1 MTAQFK
7 FSLTDLKGIRKNF
20 ESIETFLD
28 FAKCERD
35 FWNGEAKHKLQ
46 ELGVNVRSN
55 VLSNALGAGNIF
67 HSLISTVESW
77 LPIPEEM
84 EEREFNSK
92 LQTLQRE
99 ASNLN
104 SRWIRSDYPFIMPW
118 LESYK
123 ISDQTGDGFFEAV
136 TKDQSSNANNYSY
149 LKGYILAYEYLFQN
163 ENNLTK
169 RRNAEEKTF
178 ASLQNQLSTKKDELI
193 DEISVFQADIR
204 KWAQETRDNFS
215 EWHEAQKKV
224 DVEST
229 ANRSDEFDAQMSNW
243 KSKISSLEQTFREKL
258 RFDGP
263 ATYWKK
269 QAGKY
274 RHQGIVWTL
283 ALVAIVALALIYFR
297 EFFLLWAD
305 GQRLKLNL
313 ATLEG
318 AVIFAAILSSFIFLS
333 RVFSRLAFSSF
344 HLQRDAEE
352 REQLTHLYLALGHE
366 TEIDSESR
374 QIVLQALFSRSETGL
389 LSNESG
395 PTMPGLHEA
404 VSAAVRKG

>member
-1 MTAQFK
+1 MATKFK
-7 FSLTDLKGIRKNF
+7 FSLTDIKGIQKNF
-20 ESIETFLD
+20 ESVETFLD
-28 FAKCERD
+28 FAKNERD
-35 FWNGEAKHKLQ
+35 FWNSEAKNKLK
-46 ELGVNVRSN
+46 ELGVNVRTN
-55 VLSNALGAGNIF
+55 ALSNALGAGNTF

-84 EEREFNSK
+84 DEREFNSK
-92 LQTLQRE
+92 LQILQRE
-99 ASNLN
+99 ANNLN
-104 SRWIRSDYPFIMPW
+104 SRWIRSDYPFVMPW

-123 ISDQTGDGFFEAV
+123 ISDATGESFFEAV
-136 TKDQSSNANNYSY
+136 TQNKSPNANTYDC
-149 LKGYILAYEYLFQN
+149 LKGYILAYEYLFQD
-163 ENNLTK
+163 ENSLTK
-169 RRNAEEKTF
+169 RRNAEEKAF
-178 ASLQNQLSTKKDELI
+178 ARLRNQLSTKKDELI
-193 DEISVFQADIR
+193 DEVSVFQADIQQ
-204 KWAQETRDNFS
+204 WAQETRDDFS
-215 EWHEAQKKV
+215 KWHGGQKLV
-224 DVEST
+224 CEESM
-229 ANRSDEFDAQMSNW
+229 ASQSGDFDAKMSNW
-243 KSKISSLEQTFREKL
+243 ETKISTLEQTFREKL

-274 RHQGIVWTL
+274 RCQGIIWTL

-305 GQRLKLNL
+305 GQKLKLNL

>member
-1 MTAQFK
+1 MAAQFK
-7 FSLTDLKGIRKNF
+7 LSLTDLKGIQKNF

-28 FAKCERD
+28 FAKSERD

-55 VLSNALGAGNIF
+55 VLSNALGAGNTF

-77 LPIPEEM
+77 LPIHEEV
-84 EEREFNSK
+84 EEREFNAK
-92 LQTLQRE
+92 LQALQRD
-99 ASNLN
+99 AHTLS
-104 SRWIRSDYPFIMPW
+104 SRWIRSDCPFVMQW
-118 LESYK
+118 FKSYK

-136 TKDQSSNANNYSY
+136 TKNQSSNVSNYDY
-149 LKGYILAYEYLFQN
+149 LKGYILAYEYLFQD

-169 RRNAEEKTF
+169 RRNTEEKAF
-178 ASLQNQLSTKKDELI
+178 VRLRNQLSNKKDELI
-193 DEISVFQADIR
+193 DEVSVFQTDIR
-204 KWAQETRDNFS
+204 KWAQETRDDFS
-215 EWHEAQKKV
+215 QWHGEQKQAC
-224 DVEST
+224 VESMT
-229 ANRSDEFDAQMSNW
+229 NQTGEFNTKISAW
-243 KSKISSLEQTFREKL
+243 ESKISSLEQTFCEKL

-274 RHQGIVWTL
+274 RCQGIIWTF
-283 ALVAIVALALIYFR
+283 ALVTIVALALIYFR

-404 VSAAVRKG
+404 VSATIRKG